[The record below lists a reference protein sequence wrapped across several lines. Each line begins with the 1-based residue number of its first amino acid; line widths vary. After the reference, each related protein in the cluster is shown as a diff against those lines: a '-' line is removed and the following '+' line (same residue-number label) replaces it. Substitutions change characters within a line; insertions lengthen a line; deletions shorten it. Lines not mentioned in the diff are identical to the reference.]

1 MDSFLP
7 DAIAAQPRSIW
18 YKYVRTAEKWDRRMM
33 EKWKTNMNNL
43 LIFVGFTLPEAV
55 FLVLTSIKVALFTT
69 IVTAFILDV
78 MSDLDEDTATTL
90 LCILVEQSTANS
102 TIEIPPPNPPSSTLT
117 VSSLWLLS
125 IMSSLAAT
133 TWAMLCLEWCAFLT
147 DGVQAEDYEE
157 MAEKRQRKFEAVKRW
172 RMHLIVAAIPFFLQ
186 MSLFLFLTG
195 LWLRLR
201 DMNNQLGLIVG
212 VPSLIIALSYVV
224 VTLLPIFTDAPFST
238 SASEFIQPVVDGI
251 RHLVELGRFIQPPP
265 VFLWITGLLPAGGLF
280 CILGSFSIRTCR
292 LIALPK
298 RIYRVVRRCIHTLWK
313 AIALLPIVPTFG
325 LDQNPFDELN
335 KLKVGRS
342 GQDRGIHLRALF
354 WLMNT
359 PLSEDEVKE
368 ILKEFR
374 NRGNPE
380 EPLDRTIIR
389 LLVLSLSSVLEDN
402 RIGDDERPIFNHCTT
417 ALARE
422 MDRAFGDGEHNRRI
436 LFRNTMISEKLSPH
450 FRLTPCGGDTP
461 SRHSATGREEDYWTR
476 AVPALWLCPST
487 ETIRSVVD
495 QLNLDIQSVKT
506 PRLHR
511 IVRGLHAATLACFNP
526 DQSTLEL
533 IPDFN
538 TWSWDPGSFDQ
549 TLDQAL
555 SGYLQAL
562 FVAFYNT
569 LPRSDSPITT
579 PSLVVDCLKVLDDQP
594 ERYTLKLHNAL
605 SFFVAV
611 MRRSNPKVFEEGPS
625 VTRALL
631 TSAESYGKP
640 ENKGNTSRAEVLAT
654 RLRAIAYGPKPLVTM
669 ESRSLTIL
677 GDLHALLPDSI
688 KTNEQCL
695 EGFLDANAATLE
707 ATLAVDGRFTVF
719 TWQRSPD
726 YRTARNI
733 WADSLFTHHASFD
746 FVRRHKNYRLPYLY
760 SLAIALSYTTEGRN
774 WGLWKMVNLLMTN
787 DEREEI
793 AIERALDTN
802 ILVVTVLGF
811 ALCDQSEPVEEE
823 RMESFLKLLR
833 NIVINGDGWR
843 TRWKSVYLITDLVH
857 LLSRM
862 NGQYEGDGHMKAL
875 IDVASN
881 SLEEEQIG
889 RVPSDWKRKRKGLA
903 LCKLDTKV
911 KALFN
916 LRGETSEAV
925 YEWSGRESIPYLS
938 LYNPQRAP
946 TKPVSNAVSWVAS
959 MFQR

>member
-1 MDSFLP
+1 MGSEDDGKVEDEYEQSP
-7 DAIAAQPRSIW
+7 DFCRFNTTRGSI
-18 YKYVRTAEKWDRRMM
+18 
-33 EKWKTNMNNL
+33 
-43 LIFVGFTLPEAV
+43 
-55 FLVLTSIKVALFTT
+55 LVLTPFKAALFTA

-78 MSDLDEDTATTL
+78 MSDLDEDTATSL
-90 LCILVEQSTANS
+90 LRILVEQSTANS
-102 TIEIPPPNPPSSTLT
+102 TIEIPSPSPPSSTLT

-172 RMHLIVAAIPFFLQ
+172 RMHLIVAAIPFFLH

-201 DMNNQLGLIVG
+201 DVNDQLGLIVG

-224 VTLLPIFTDAPFST
+224 VTLLPLFTDAPFST

-251 RHLVELGRFIQPPP
+251 RRIVEFGRFIQPPP
-265 VFLWITGLLPAGGLF
+265 VFLWIAGLLPIGGF
-280 CILGSFSIRTCR
+280 PAILTSAAFSLRTRR

-298 RIYRVVRRCIHTLWK
+298 RVYRVVRRCIHTLWK
-313 AIALLPIVPTFG
+313 AIALLPILPTFG

-342 GQDRGIHLRALF
+342 DRDRGIHLRALF

-402 RIGDDERPIFNHCTT
+402 RISDDERPIFNHCTT

-436 LFRNTMISEKLSPH
+436 LFRNTTISEKLSPH
-450 FRLTPCGGDTP
+450 FRLTPCGDDTP

-487 ETIRSVVD
+487 ETIRGVVD
-495 QLNLDIQSVKT
+495 QLNLDIQSVKV
-506 PRLHR
+506 PCLHR
-511 IVRGLHAATLACFNP
+511 IIRGLHAATLACFNP
-526 DQSTLEL
+526 NQSTLEL

-538 TWSWDPGSFDQ
+538 AWSWDPSSFDQ
-549 TLDQAL
+549 ILDEAL

-611 MRRSNPKVFEEGPS
+611 MWRSDPKVFEEGPS
-625 VTRALL
+625 VARALL
-631 TSAESYGKP
+631 ASADSYGKSESEDNP
-640 ENKGNTSRAEVLAT
+640 SCAEVLAT
-654 RLRAIAYGPKPLVTM
+654 RLRAIAYGPKPLVSM

-688 KTNEQCL
+688 KTNQRCL

-707 ATLAVDGRFTVF
+707 AILAVDGRFTVF

-746 FVRRHKNYRLPYLY
+746 FVRQHPNYRLPYLY

-774 WGLWKMVNLLMTN
+774 RGLWKMADLFVTH
-787 DEREEI
+787 DQEEI
-793 AIERALDTN
+793 AIDRALDINT
-802 ILVVTVLGF
+802 LVVTVLGF
-811 ALCDQSEPVEEE
+811 ALSDQSEPVGEE
-823 RMESFLKLLR
+823 RMESFLQLLR
-833 NIVINGDGWR
+833 DVVVTGIDASRR
-843 TRWKSVYLITDLVH
+843 TRWKSVYLITDLVY
-857 LLSRM
+857 LLSRI
-862 NGQYEGDGHMKAL
+862 NDQYEGEGQTETL
-875 IDVASN
+875 IGVASN
-881 SLEEEQIG
+881 LLDEEEIG
-889 RVPSDWKRKRKGLA
+889 RVPCDWERKRKGLT
-903 LCKLDTKV
+903 LCKLDAKV
-911 KALFN
+911 KGLVN
-916 LRGETSEAV
+916 LRGETNEAV

-938 LYNPQRAP
+938 LYNPRRTP
-946 TKPVSNAVSWVAS
+946 TEPVSNAVSWVAS
-959 MFQR
+959 MFQRYIKLLIGVATF